1 MDKERK
7 RQIARDYKERKVSPG
22 VYALRCAATG
32 EVWVAPSRNLDAQQN
47 GIWFTLRMGSHP
59 NKALQAVWNAQGEAS
74 FVYEIVERIDDEDMT
89 PYIVDAALKERTRHW
104 RATLR
109 AGLAVG

>member
-1 MDKERK
+1 MDREQKRK
-7 RQIARDYKERKVSPG
+7 LVRDYKERKVSPG
-22 VYALRCAATG
+22 VYALRCVATG

-74 FVYEIVERIDDEDMT
+74 FAYEIVERIDDEDLT
-89 PYIVDAALKERTRHW
+89 PYLVDAALRERTRHW
-104 RATLR
+104 RTTLK
-109 AGLAVG
+109 AGVVVG

>member
-1 MDKERK
+1 MDKHKK

-22 VYALRCAATG
+22 VYAIRCLATG

-47 GIWFTLRMGSHP
+47 GIWFTLRLGTHP
-59 NKALQAVWNAQGEAS
+59 NRALQAVWNAEGEAAFS
-74 FVYEIVERIDDEDMT
+74 FEIIERVEDEDLT
-89 PYIVDAALKERTRHW
+89 PYLLDAVLKERIKHW
-104 RATLR
+104 RAELG

>member
-1 MDKERK
+1 MKGDRKKELIR
-7 RQIARDYKERKVSPG
+7 AYKEKKSSPG
-22 VYALRCAATG
+22 IYALRCATTG

-47 GIWFTLRMGSHP
+47 GIWFTLRMGMHP

-74 FVYEIVERIDDEDMT
+74 FAYEIVERVEDEDLT
-89 PYIVDAALKERTRHW
+89 GYLLDSILKERLQHW
-104 RATLR
+104 RATLG